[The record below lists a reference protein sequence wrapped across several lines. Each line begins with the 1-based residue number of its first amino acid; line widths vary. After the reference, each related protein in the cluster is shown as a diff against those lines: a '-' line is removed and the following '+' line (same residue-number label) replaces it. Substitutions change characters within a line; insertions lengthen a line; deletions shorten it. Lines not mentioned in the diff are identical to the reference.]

1 MIGIRSETPSD
12 GAAIR
17 RVHVEAFGQP
27 DEADLVDALR
37 AAGALR
43 ISLVA
48 AEAGAVVGHVAF
60 SPVVIRGGAST
71 INALGLAPMA
81 VLPGW
86 QRRGI
91 GSRLVRAGLAAC
103 GETPHG
109 LVFVLGAPAFYGRF
123 GFKPAKPPGLAW
135 EHGGP
140 PGAFMVQ
147 AIRRGMLPGIR
158 GVVAYRPEFDG
169 L

>member
-1 MIGIRSETPSD
+1 MIGIRSETPGD
-12 GAAIR
+12 AAAIR

-43 ISLVA
+43 ISLAA

-60 SPVVIRGGAST
+60 SPVVIQGGASVV
-71 INALGLAPMA
+71 NALGLAPMA

-91 GSRLVRAGLAAC
+91 GSRLGRAGLAAC
-103 GETPHG
+103 SDTPYG
-109 LVFVLGAPAFYGRF
+109 LVFVLGAPRFYGRF
-123 GFKPAKPPGLAW
+123 GFQPAQSLGLTW
-135 EHGGP
+135 EHGGSSD
-140 PGAFMVQ
+140 AFMVQ
-147 AIRRGMLPGIR
+147 ALRRLMLPGIG

>member
-1 MIGIRSETPSD
+1 MIGIRPETPSD
-12 GAAIR
+12 VAAIR

-27 DEADLVDALR
+27 DEAALVDALR

-48 AEAGAVVGHVAF
+48 DEEGVVVGHVGF
-60 SPVVIRGGAST
+60 SPVVIRNGVST

-81 VLPGW
+81 VLPGR

-103 GETPHG
+103 GETPYG
-109 LVFVLGAPAFYGRF
+109 LVFVLGAPRFYGRF
-123 GFKPAKPPGLAW
+123 SFKTAAPLGITW

-147 AIRRGMLPGIR
+147 ALRRGALRGLR
-158 GVVAYRPEFDG
+158 GVVAHRPEFDG

>member
-1 MIGIRSETPSD
+1 MIGIRSEISGD
-12 GAAIR
+12 VAAIH

-48 AEAGAVVGHVAF
+48 DEEGVVVGHVGF
-60 SPVVIRGGAST
+60 SPVVIRDGAST

-91 GSRLVRAGLAAC
+91 GSRLARAGLTAC
-103 GETPHG
+103 SDTPYG
-109 LVFVLGAPAFYGRF
+109 LVFVLGAPRLLRTFRLQTGR
-123 GFKPAKPPGLAW
+123 APGHHLGTRRATRRL
-135 EHGGP
+135 HGS
-140 PGAFMVQ
+140 
-147 AIRRGMLPGIR
+147 GI
-158 GVVAYRPEFDG
+158 A
-169 L
+169 

>member
-1 MIGIRSETPSD
+1 MIGIRSETRSD
-12 GAAIR
+12 VPAIH

-37 AAGALR
+37 AAGVLR

-48 AEAGAVVGHVAF
+48 AEEGVVVGHVAF
-60 SPVVIRGGAST
+60 SPVVVRDGVST

-86 QRRGI
+86 QGRGI
-91 GSRLVRAGLAAC
+91 GSRLVRAGLTAC
-103 GETPHG
+103 GETPYG
-109 LVFVLGAPAFYGRF
+109 LVFVLGAARFYGRF
-123 GFKPAKPPGLAW
+123 GFQPAEPWGVTW
-135 EHGGP
+135 EHDGP

-147 AIRRGMLPGIR
+147 ALHPGVLRGIR
-158 GVVAYRPEFDG
+158 GVAAYRPEFDG

>member
-1 MIGIRSETPSD
+1 MSGIRPEALGD
-12 GAAIR
+12 IADIR
-17 RVHVEAFGQP
+17 RVHTEAFGRP

-43 ISLVA
+43 VALVA
-48 AEAGAVVGHVAF
+48 VEDGVVVGHVAF
-60 SPVVIRGGAST
+60 SPVVIRDDTST
-71 INALGLAPMA
+71 LNALGLAPMA
-81 VLPGW
+81 VLPGC

-91 GSRLVRAGLAAC
+91 GSRLVQAGLSAC
-103 GETPHG
+103 GTTPYG
-109 LVFVLGAPAFYGRF
+109 LVFVLGAPQFYGRF
-123 GFKPAKPPGLAW
+123 GFKPAEPLGITW

-140 PGAFMVQ
+140 AGAFMVQ
-147 AIRRGMLPGIR
+147 ALRRGALRGIR